1 MFLLKTQ
8 IIFHWNETYKRED
21 IIYSLGGKTDI
32 CVFPP
37 HSALDDKKF
46 TYMYTIYKQLNIHF
60 VSYIFFFS
68 NGK

>member
-1 MFLLKTQ
+1 MQIMFLLKTQ

-46 TYMYTIYKQLNIHF
+46 TYMYDI
-60 VSYIFFFS
+60 
-68 NGK
+68 